1 MGIDNK
7 ERLMGYFAN
16 LELEIMEMAHDM
28 GDDFGDDAQ
37 TATTI
42 ARCLGITAVEVQRVL
57 SADYDEDPAEYSE
70 NAADEDAIYYG
81 GA

>member
-1 MGIDNK
+1 
-7 ERLMGYFAN
+7 MGYFAN